1 MIMLSTDDRLA
12 ITETLALQAHLVDE
26 NQLERLD
33 ELFTPNAVYD
43 MSASGMGV
51 FEGIDTIR
59 VAAGR
64 MGESGHSPLA
74 HFVTN
79 IVVTN
84 TDDESASARSK
95 GLMIMA
101 DGSFHAVT
109 YDDTLQRHDG
119 NRRISRRIITPVRTP
134 SAGAPLA
141 DVDAH

>member
-1 MIMLSTDDRLA
+1 MLSTDDRVA

-33 ELFTPNAVYD
+33 EVFTSDAVYD

-51 FEGIDTIR
+51 FQGINTIR

-64 MGESGHSPLA
+64 MSQSGHSPLA

-79 IVVTN
+79 IVITN
-84 TDDESASARSK
+84 TSDESASAQSK

-101 DGSFHAVT
+101 DGSLHAVV
-109 YDDTLQRHDG
+109 YDDTLRRHD
-119 NRRISRRIITPVRTP
+119 RSWCISRRIITPVRTP
-134 SAGAPLA
+134 SAGTPLNDA
-141 DVDAH
+141 DAH